1 RRTVRVV
8 RFVACRRARQREWR
22 SAPSLPVSVAD
33 SAISSSFAFNAFGL
47 ADHPFEFFRA
57 LVCTVDLRHA
67 GEQAQQ
73 TVGRDFDG
81 VGAGDEP
88 LGESAGGGGEAHGGA
103 GLLQRG
109 GVAGEGHFPRVLGV
123 IGCAGHFVTDTDGGE
138 GTFAARVYFHHVKR
152 VARFSRG
159 DFGGID
165 GVVAELF

>member
-1 RRTVRVV
+1 AERQLKVALGFHVWLTVVTLCCGIPARVPAGGMRRPRRTVRVV

-109 GVAGEGHFPRVLGV
+109 GVAGEGHFPRVL
-123 IGCAGHFVTDTDGGE
+123 
-138 GTFAARVYFHHVKR
+138 
-152 VARFSRG
+152 
-159 DFGGID
+159 
-165 GVVAELF
+165 